1 MLTYRGISECF
12 RTISGAFPGI
22 KGAWFNGRTS
32 VSKTADEGSI
42 PSAPAKELVGGHCDT
57 DQQKGLV
64 RLMKKL
70 LEFVRG
76 VRAEWFK
83 IVWPTRADVVRAT
96 IIIIAF
102 SAFAAL
108 FFFIVDSI
116 LNALV
121 GWIF

>member
-1 MLTYRGISECF
+1 MAYFGH
-12 RTISGAFPGI
+12 

-42 PSAPAKELVGGHCDT
+42 PSAPAKKWVDIAIEIK
-57 DQQKGLV
+57 QKLV
-64 RLMKKL
+64 RLMKKIL
-70 LEFVRG
+70 GFVRG

-83 IVWPTRADVVRAT
+83 ITWPTRADVVRAT
-96 IIIIAF
+96 IMIIVF
-102 SAFAAL
+102 SAIAAL
-108 FFFIVDSI
+108 FFFVVDSI